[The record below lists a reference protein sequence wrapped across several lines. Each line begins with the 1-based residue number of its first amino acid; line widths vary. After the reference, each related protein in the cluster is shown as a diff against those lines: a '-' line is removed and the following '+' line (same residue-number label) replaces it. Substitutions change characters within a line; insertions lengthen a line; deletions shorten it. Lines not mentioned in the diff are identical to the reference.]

1 MKRIPNT
8 KISNFSRDAA
18 RLTVTRAQGDGGVGA
33 GEAGGAASGGAATS
47 SSDSFLGMWKR
58 AQEKEREAI
67 REAEARKRAEEQ
79 GAAQAAGDEQGK
91 EEGES
96 ADVLKKREAQ
106 FLQMLEQSVSGR
118 AAARTSGGGGRA
130 RNRLSRCLARFNSPR
145 SSLSFRPP
153 ALAHAPRC
161 ASKLAILYL
170 SLLPPFRPPGR
181 ARAQVP
187 KEVRQEAER
196 KAVVDRAAAALA
208 AAQALL
214 VEAEE
219 RARKER
225 QASRGRR
232 LAGAGD
238 QGATSSVWGGKSLS
252 VVKEKGGKKGGEG
265 KAAAGGAVTTK
276 AASAG
281 GTGGGGGAAGAAAA
295 GGLGGFWKAIPSR
308 AKKSSSGSSSSPP
321 AAAPAAAAPV
331 AKPASPGAAKQPS
344 SGASS
349 GVSSGGSSSPGPS
362 FWEWAP
368 PSDTG
373 GAGGAGLPQLQPAAP
388 KPARSA
394 AQRATVTI
402 ADPQPQLLEALLLPF
417 ESAVAPTK
425 PASAGEASTTAGGTG
440 GVGGAGGVGG
450 VGGAAGGAAGAAGS
464 AAAAAASPAAVA
476 SAAALDLASASPFLA
491 SDVGLPPLQSALEA
505 QRGIKEALQ
514 AVFASDAAEPAGSE
528 ADGATV
534 AADGSRWWK
543 ESGTEVREGGEVCD
557 WTVVRGVSA
566 DGSVEWEEKWWEA
579 SDEFDFKELG
589 AEKSGRDANGAVWR
603 ETWREAT
610 WQDSKTGLMHIEKT
624 ADKWGQNGEG
634 GEWHEK
640 WWEHYDA
647 TGRAEKWA
655 DKWSKIDMYT
665 PLYDGHAHTWHE
677 RWGEEY
683 DGRGAASKRCDKWA
697 KRFEGHNGFG
707 NQLWAKWDEKFNRDK
722 TGYRQGETWWGEE
735 YDGRGAA
742 SKWCDNWAERFEGHA
757 GYGNQLWAKWGD
769 KTGYRQGESWWQLP
783 SRINGLP
790 FPLPFRSPPSPLHP
804 SPYCRW
810 GEEYDGRGAASKWC
824 DKWAER
830 FEGHDGYG
838 NQLWAK
844 WGDKWDEKFNR
855 DKTGYRQGE
864 TWWQGS
870 GGDDAPRWNKVWS
883 EGHDGSG
890 WVHKKGGASSGEGW
904 DVREWMDTWFDAFPH
919 FGFKQCLENSR
930 RLMEVGR
937 RQGKKQE

>member
-1 MKRIPNT
+1 MASSLAAACGGSDVIVPARAQPFSSRCSHSSPSAIAIAQGRRTLPDACRRTSFWGSRDSFETKKSPNT
-8 KISNFSRDAA
+8 KIPNFGRHAA
-18 RLTVTRAQGDGGVGA
+18 RLTVARAEGDGAAETGGT
-33 GEAGGAASGGAATS
+33 GAGGAGRAASGAAA

-58 AQEKEREAI
+58 AQEKEREAV

-79 GAAQAAGDEQGK
+79 GAAAQAQGQPQAQQQGQEKQAEKSVDE
-91 EEGES
+91 
-96 ADVLKKREAQ
+96 LKQLEAQ
-106 FLQMLEQSVSGR
+106 FLQILE
-118 AAARTSGGGGRA
+118 
-130 RNRLSRCLARFNSPR
+130 
-145 SSLSFRPP
+145 
-153 ALAHAPRC
+153 
-161 ASKLAILYL
+161 
-170 SLLPPFRPPGR
+170 
-181 ARAQVP
+181 VP

-208 AAQALL
+208 AARALL
-214 VEAEE
+214 VETEE

-238 QGATSSVWGGKSLS
+238 AGATSSVWGGKSLS

-265 KAAAGGAVTTK
+265 KGGAGGAPVAAAPVSGTGAAATTAAAAGGA
-276 AASAG
+276 
-281 GTGGGGGAAGAAAA
+281 GGGGG
-295 GGLGGFWKAIPSR
+295 GLGGLWKAIPSR
-308 AKKSSSGSSSSPP
+308 AKKTSPSSSSSSSSASVEAVATPTAKP
-321 AAAPAAAAPV
+321 APAA
-331 AKPASPGAAKQPS
+331 KQQS

-349 GVSSGGSSSPGPS
+349 GASSSPGPS

-368 PSDTG
+368 PSESTPAR
-373 GAGGAGLPQLQPAAP
+373 GAAASPPKLQPAAP
-388 KPARSA
+388 KP

-425 PASAGEASTTAGGTG
+425 PANAGDAGGSAGGI
-440 GVGGAGGVGG
+440 GGAGG
-450 VGGAAGGAAGAAGS
+450 AGGAGAGGAGAS
-464 AAAAAASPAAVA
+464 AASPTSVA
-476 SAAALDLASASPFLA
+476 SAAALDLASSFLNLPSSSSS
-491 SDVGLPPLQSALEA
+491 SDLGLPPLQSALEA

-514 AVFASDAAEPAGSE
+514 AVFASDAAEPAV
-528 ADGATV
+528 DGATV

-543 ESGTEVREGGEVCD
+543 ETGTEVREGGEVCD

-566 DGSVEWEEKWWEA
+566 DGKVEWEEKWWEA

-589 AEKSGRDANGAVWR
+589 AEKSGRDANGGVWR

-624 ADKWGQNGEG
+624 ADKWGQNGQG
-634 GEWHEK
+634 GAWHEK

-665 PLYDGHAHTWHE
+665 PLDDGHAHAWHE
-677 RWGEEY
+677 
-683 DGRGAASKRCDKWA
+683 
-697 KRFEGHNGFG
+697 
-707 NQLWAKWDEKFNRDK
+707 
-722 TGYRQGETWWGEE
+722 
-735 YDGRGAA
+735 
-742 SKWCDNWAERFEGHA
+742 
-757 GYGNQLWAKWGD
+757 
-769 KTGYRQGESWWQLP
+769 
-783 SRINGLP
+783 
-790 FPLPFRSPPSPLHP
+790 
-804 SPYCRW
+804 RW

-830 FEGHDGYG
+830 FQGHDGYG
-838 NQLWAK
+838 QEQWTK

-855 DKTGYRQGE
+855 DKTGFRQGE
-864 TWWQGS
+864 TWWQGA

-919 FGFKQCLENSR
+919 FGFKHCLENSR

-937 RQGKKQE
+937 RQARKKQM